1 MKFKANPLVPELSV
15 TDIKRSLHFY
25 CHILGFQIE
34 FERPENGFAFLS
46 FGGSQLMLD
55 EDGLPDSPWL
65 VGPMEYPRG
74 QGLNLSIECPS
85 AKELADK
92 LARAGIGLQKPL
104 EECWYRNGDVDHG
117 ELNFLVL
124 DPDGYLLRFQ
134 QDLGLRSHEG

>member
-15 TDIKRSLHFY
+15 TDVKRSLHFY

-92 LARAGIGLQKPL
+92 LAVTQGH
-104 EECWYRNGDVDHG
+104 DD
-117 ELNFLVL
+117 
-124 DPDGYLLRFQ
+124 LLRSRGRWRTFRHLTRQ
-134 QDLGLRSHEG
+134 GRFRLTRAKIR